1 MSEPTIERRL
11 QRKYIAM
18 SADAAILE
26 QFSGLTPE
34 GWEMVQIT
42 DLDDIGDWHEV
53 LLYRFILLDL
63 DEVEAFDPLD
73 VIRILRTQFQI
84 NVPVFCFGGDE
95 DIQDEMRLA
104 RADRF
109 FSQEEMLE
117 MLPQFCEQYSWGG

>member
-11 QRKYIAM
+11 QRKYIVM
-18 SADAAILE
+18 SANADMLGQFAA
-26 QFSGLTPE
+26 LTPT

-42 DLDDIGDWHEV
+42 DLDDVGDWHEV

-63 DEVEAFDPLD
+63 DEVEVFDPLD

-109 FSQEEMLE
+109 FSREEMLE
-117 MLPQFCEQYSWGG
+117 MLPQFCEQYAWGG

>member
-11 QRKYIAM
+11 QRKYIVM
-18 SADAAILE
+18 SANAAMLE
-26 QFSGLTPE
+26 QLAGLTPE

-53 LLYRFILLDL
+53 LLHRFILLDL

>member
-1 MSEPTIERRL
+1 MTEPTIERRL
-11 QRKYIAM
+11 QRKYIVLT
-18 SADAAILE
+18 ADATMLE
-26 QFSGLTPE
+26 QLRAATPD
-34 GWEMVQIT
+34 GWEMVQVT

-84 NVPVFCFGGDE
+84 NTPVFCFGGDE

-109 FSQEEMLE
+109 FSREEMLE